1 MRLISYIKHGRA
13 AIGAILTPQA
23 SEFVD
28 LGDCGLELPADMT
41 QLLAAEGALNAAK
54 GAVSKAPAEAV
65 KPLAGITYLPVVPR
79 PPKIICDEL
88 PAGAAGLRI
97 QSRLNGKVMQDAN
110 TKDFLVDVVAA
121 LCTIT
126 ECMSLEPGDVIITG
140 TPAGVGYART
150 PPVFMAPGDV
160 SEVEIEGVGVLSNP
174 IADEV

>member
-41 QLLAAEGALNAAK
+41 QLLATEGALNAAK

-79 PPKIICDEL
+79 PPKIICL
-88 PAGAAGLRI
+88 GLNYADHAREGG
-97 QSRLNGKVMQDAN
+97 NA
-110 TKDFLVDVVAA
+110 
-121 LCTIT
+121 
-126 ECMSLEPGDVIITG
+126 
-140 TPAGVGYART
+140 TP
-150 PPVFMAPGDV
+150 
-160 SEVEIEGVGVLSNP
+160 
-174 IADEV
+174 